1 MTDQAKTNNLN
12 YLIVLS
18 FENEEDRALLSKYYT
33 PKVEIK
39 DFNVLIGGKSVF
51 DVPITNKEEAYEK
64 ITEFSKSNDYTTGNL
79 LDYVYFSK
87 HFQLI
92 AIDLSKQI

>member
-39 DFNVLIGGKSVF
+39 DFNVLIGGKKVF
-51 DVPITNKEEAYEK
+51 DVPITKKKHTKKLLNLVKVT
-64 ITEFSKSNDYTTGNL
+64 IT
-79 LDYVYFSK
+79 
-87 HFQLI
+87 QLI
-92 AIDLSKQI
+92 IY

>member
-39 DFNVLIGGKSVF
+39 DFNVLIGRKKVF
-51 DVPITNKEEAYEK
+51 DVPITNKEEAYKK
-64 ITEFSKSNDYTTGNL
+64 ITEFSKSNDYTTDNL

-87 HFQLI
+87 HFN
-92 AIDLSKQI
+92 

>member
-39 DFNVLIGGKSVF
+39 DFNVLIGGKKFF
-51 DVPITNKEEAYEK
+51 DVSITNKEEAYKK
-64 ITEFSKSNDYTTGNL
+64 ITEFSKSNDYTTDNL

-87 HFQLI
+87 HFN
-92 AIDLSKQI
+92 